1 MNKAKKIIAYVIML
15 AFITQWVPVVNTYA
29 IEPINL
35 ENLNEVTADHGTTD
49 SGAESAGSTDNV
61 TTSGAVSGG
70 LIDNGTTTDGGA
82 VSGGSTDNGATTGSG
97 AIGDGTA
104 GHGTMDDVPPKNS
117 NTLADIEP
125 PNAPEN
131 LDYVINKNS
140 ITLTWSAS
148 TDNVGVIGYRIYND
162 NNYINTT
169 SDLTYTISK
178 DTEIKYFS
186 VAAVDEAGNVSLKKS
201 ISISQDQDTEP
212 PSQPTDL
219 ICVGKSD
226 TEVGL
231 LWTKSTDNYGVAGYY
246 IYNGREIIGT
256 TADSTYSITSLLDH
270 TQYTFTVKAFDF
282 AGNLSS
288 VSNEVIVTTG
298 LDVPEN
304 VVAIPDGTSIIVSW
318 DEVYGAA
325 YYDLMIN
332 DTLITDINTNSYT
345 CEGLTQGKTYIIQV
359 RAKSNANQKESA
371 SEINKQSDNIDL
383 KTTAGWSATIEVDL
397 NVSGTIS
404 EDTVWT
410 AANSPYVLTN
420 NIIISKGVTLT
431 VEAGTVIE
439 SPSYRITVNGTLNA
453 NGTARSPV
461 VFTTPDEATPDYWSY
476 LSVGSTGVMN
486 LNYTEVRYAGS
497 SDYAIFSSGYANIT
511 NSKVLCAEEGGVSN
525 SGEMDL
531 NYTDIEALD
540 GYGIYNTGKI
550 SVTNSSISGNYKHVI
565 YNVSTSGDVLL
576 TDNQI
581 IGTGKSGSAGIY
593 LYRCSGGN
601 LTLSN
606 NTITNTIY
614 PVIVNLTYYNPTTA
628 TGLWN
633 ETIDGIGLT
642 GNLTTNL
649 TLPKK
654 TYQLTGDV
662 TVNSGV
668 TLTVE
673 AGAVIESPSYAII
686 VKGTLNANGTAESPV
701 VFTTSDE
708 TTPRYWS
715 YLSVGST
722 GVMHLNHTEVRYAGS
737 SDYAIFSSGYAN
749 ITNSKILCAEEG
761 GVSNSGEMDLNYT
774 DIEALGGYGIY
785 NSGKISATNSS
796 ISGNYKH
803 VIYNVSTSGDVLLTD
818 NQIIGTGKSGSA
830 GIYLYRCSGGNLT
843 LSNNTITNTIY
854 PVIVNLTYYNPTTAT
869 GLWDETID
877 GVGLTGNLTTNLTLP
892 QKTYQLTGD
901 VTVNSL
907 VVLTVEAGTVIE
919 SPSYKITVNGTLNAN
934 GTAESPVVFTTP
946 DENTPDYWI
955 GLSVGSTGVMNLN
968 YTEVR
973 YAGSSDY
980 AIFSSGYANITNS
993 KILYA
998 EKGGASNS
1006 GEMNLDYT
1014 DIEALGNYG
1023 IYNTGKI
1030 SVTNSSISGN
1040 DKRVIYVSTSG
1051 DVLLTDN
1058 QIIGIGKSESVGVYL
1073 NKCSGGNLTLSDNTI
1088 TNAMYP
1094 VIVNLTYYN
1103 PTTAT
1108 GLWDETIDGIGLTGN
1123 LTTNLTLPK
1132 KTYRLTESVTVNS
1145 DATLTIEAGTVI
1157 KSPSDKITV
1166 NGTLN
1171 ANGTAESPV
1180 VFTTPDE
1187 NTPDYWIGLSV
1198 GNTGTMNLNHTEV
1211 RYAGTIDYAIVS
1223 SGYANITNS
1232 KILYA
1237 QKRGVSNS
1245 GEMNLN
1251 YTDIEALDG
1260 YGIYNT
1266 GKISVTNSSIS
1277 GNYNRVIYVSTSED
1291 VLLTDNQIIGTGES
1305 GSVGIYLYRCSGGN
1319 LTLSNNTITDTIYP
1333 VIINLNF
1340 YNPATVLWD
1349 ETIDD
1354 IGLTGDLAT
1363 NLTLPKKT
1371 YQLTGSVAVNSGVT
1385 LTIEAGT
1392 VIESLLN
1399 SITVNGTLN
1408 ANGTAESPVVF
1419 TTRDEAT
1426 PTYWVGLVVNS
1437 TGVINLDYS
1446 KIRYAGALDY
1456 AAIKS
1461 SGQITITNSEI
1472 SYSQTGIYHNST
1484 IQPIIKYNS
1493 FLNNTNYALYN
1504 AKSSTMTIDAT
1515 NNYWGSEDGPALY
1528 SSGTWST
1535 DGGKIS
1541 SGITYI
1547 PFLGNI
1553 NAVSADLSYLSSTTP
1568 SDAITARVT
1577 VHNENVNAN
1586 RSYFVEAYC
1595 SWDEET
1601 WYYKGGSEVTIPAGA
1616 TSSDVDLQYSIYQT
1630 GNLHSKV
1637 IIYNDGGGTRLGE
1650 SFKSDTDYVAVW
1662 YHFTIENP
1670 ENTTEQYVSSV
1681 ENINDPTYLI
1691 LKQSDEE
1698 LWKQYVLERNAWTD
1712 TGITYDVEPFTEN
1725 WVLNGGSKSTSKNN
1739 LSTQSLNSNGLLNVL
1754 HITKTSTEIASEII
1768 QNNAQYILDA
1778 AIMYGVDSK
1787 IVAGVIYAEQSLN
1800 VNILDNADYIVA
1812 FYGILDT
1819 SLGVGQVKMSTAK
1832 LLEDEG
1838 YVSKASASEGG
1849 WNIPIIGF
1857 IHGTETMARE
1867 KRLEND
1873 QQNIIY
1879 VAADLK
1885 YWQNM
1890 WEDEYPQIS
1899 EDPAILGTL
1908 YNLGTRANAPNPN
1921 PQSNPFGEYV
1931 EENYDYMGDLLG
1943 LTEI

>member
-476 LSVGSTGVMN
+476 
-486 LNYTEVRYAGS
+486 
-497 SDYAIFSSGYANIT
+497 
-511 NSKVLCAEEGGVSN
+511 
-525 SGEMDL
+525 
-531 NYTDIEALD
+531 
-540 GYGIYNTGKI
+540 
-550 SVTNSSISGNYKHVI
+550 
-565 YNVSTSGDVLL
+565 
-576 TDNQI
+576 
-581 IGTGKSGSAGIY
+581 
-593 LYRCSGGN
+593 
-601 LTLSN
+601 
-606 NTITNTIY
+606 
-614 PVIVNLTYYNPTTA
+614 
-628 TGLWN
+628 
-633 ETIDGIGLT
+633 
-642 GNLTTNL
+642 
-649 TLPKK
+649 
-654 TYQLTGDV
+654 
-662 TVNSGV
+662 
-668 TLTVE
+668 
-673 AGAVIESPSYAII
+673 
-686 VKGTLNANGTAESPV
+686 
-701 VFTTSDE
+701 
-708 TTPRYWS
+708 
-715 YLSVGST
+715 
-722 GVMHLNHTEVRYAGS
+722 
-737 SDYAIFSSGYAN
+737 
-749 ITNSKILCAEEG
+749 
-761 GVSNSGEMDLNYT
+761 
-774 DIEALGGYGIY
+774 
-785 NSGKISATNSS
+785 
-796 ISGNYKH
+796 
-803 VIYNVSTSGDVLLTD
+803 
-818 NQIIGTGKSGSA
+818 
-830 GIYLYRCSGGNLT
+830 
-843 LSNNTITNTIY
+843 
-854 PVIVNLTYYNPTTAT
+854 
-869 GLWDETID
+869 
-877 GVGLTGNLTTNLTLP
+877 
-892 QKTYQLTGD
+892 
-901 VTVNSL
+901 
-907 VVLTVEAGTVIE
+907 
-919 SPSYKITVNGTLNAN
+919 
-934 GTAESPVVFTTP
+934 
-946 DENTPDYWI
+946 
-955 GLSVGSTGVMNLN
+955 LSVGSTGVMNLN